1 VDALKGLPMRR
12 FGVAALGEALV
23 DFLPSRRGPLAT
35 VPAFERHPGGAPA
48 NVAIGAVRLGVRVL
62 FTGAVGDDPF
72 GAYVAAAL
80 ADEGVDVTHLARI
93 PGQKTG
99 LAFVSLDDA
108 GQPRFYSP
116 GQSVAELRV
125 EPAAVDRLPLEDV
138 AVVHFSTALLRDPGA
153 RAATFRYVERARG
166 AGCLVAFDPNLR
178 LHHWK
183 DPAPLAEDVAR
194 LVAQADVVKLS
205 DAEIGF
211 VAGTQD
217 AASAARRLVAAGPR
231 LAVVTT
237 GPNGCAW
244 ARRTAAG
251 VEAGAGPAPSVEVVD
266 TTGAGDAF
274 HAALVAGLA
283 LAAAQGDALGLPRRS
298 LEELLQVAAAA
309 GARVCERMGAVAG
322 LPRAREVKFDAWAAS
337 LARER

>member
-1 VDALKGLPMRR
+1 MRR
-12 FGVAALGEALV
+12 FGVVSLGEALV
-23 DFLPSRRGPLAT
+23 DFLPSRRGPLAS

-48 NVAIGAVRLGVRVL
+48 NVAIGVARLGVRVL

-80 ADEGVDVTHLARI
+80 SEEGVDVAHLERV

-99 LAFVSLDDA
+99 LAFVSLDEV

-116 GQSVAELRV
+116 GQSVAELCVGV
-125 EPAAVDRLPLEDV
+125 EAIDGLPLADA
-138 AVVHFSTALLRDPGA
+138 AVVHFSTALLRDERA
-153 RAATFRYVERARG
+153 RAATFRFVERARA
-166 AGCLVAFDPNLR
+166 AGCVVAFDPNLR
-178 LHHWK
+178 LHHWR
-183 DPAPLAEDVAR
+183 DPAPLAADVAR

-205 DAEIGF
+205 DAEIAF

-217 AASAARRLVAAGPR
+217 APEAARRLVARGPS

-237 GPNGCAW
+237 GRHGCVW
-244 ARRTAAG
+244 ARRGVEGSAG
-251 VEAGAGPAPSVEVVD
+251 VEEGAVPAPAVYVVD

-274 HAALVAGLA
+274 QAALVAGLA
-283 LAAAQGDALGLPRRS
+283 CASGTGRGEPWRMSRTRLEALLR
-298 LEELLQVAAAA
+298 VAAAA

-322 LPRAREVKFDAWAAS
+322 LPGAREVEFDAWAAS
-337 LARER
+337 LPRRE